1 MSAEIPC
8 LTDTHCH
15 LTHSRYDRD
24 RAQVIMRAQNAG
36 VTHFLVPGLNI
47 VSSREA
53 VRLAE
58 STEGVFAA
66 VGVHPHEAKTWSENL
81 EDELRELARSP
92 HVVAIGE
99 IGLDYYRNLSP
110 PEKQR
115 NAFQAQLDIALDL
128 HLPVVIHNREA
139 TDDIMEL
146 ALSWSK
152 KLPPQLEGRAGVLH
166 SFSADLVHAQKA
178 IEAGFYLGV
187 AGQITYPKAE
197 KRRKII
203 AKIPLERQLIETDS
217 PYLTP
222 HPDRNKRNEPVFV
235 KRVNDRLA
243 AVKNIESLKAAEIT
257 SYNASIL
264 FGWNHG
270 DEDDHIL

>member
-1 MSAEIPC
+1 MSAVIPW

-24 RAQVIMRAQNAG
+24 RAQVITRAQDAG
-36 VTHFLVPGLNI
+36 VTHFLVPGLNV

-66 VGVHPHEAKTWSENL
+66 VGVHPHEAKTWNQVL
-81 EDELRELARSP
+81 GNELRELARSP

-110 PEKQR
+110 PEQQR
-115 NAFQAQLDIALDL
+115 DAFRAQLDIALEF

-146 ALSWSK
+146 VLSWSK
-152 KLPPQLEGRAGVLH
+152 QLPHQLIDRAGVLH
-166 SFSADLVHAQKA
+166 AFSADLTHAHKV

-187 AGQITYPKAE
+187 AGQITYPKSE
-197 KRRKII
+197 RRRKII
-203 AKIPLERQLIETDS
+203 ADIPLERLLIETDS

-222 HPDRNKRNEPVFV
+222 HPDRNKRNEPAHV
-235 KRVNDRLA
+235 KRINDQLA
-243 AVKNIESLKAAEIT
+243 VVKKIESLKAAEIT
-257 SYNASIL
+257 SYNASSL

>member
-1 MSAEIPC
+1 
-8 LTDTHCH
+8 
-15 LTHSRYDRD
+15 
-24 RAQVIMRAQNAG
+24 MRAQKAG
-36 VTHFLVPGLNI
+36 VTHFLVPGMNI
-47 VSSREA
+47 ISSREA

-58 STEGVFAA
+58 STERVYAA
-66 VGVHPHEAKTWSENL
+66 VGVHPHEAKTWNNEL
-81 EDELRELARSP
+81 EEELRELARSP
-92 HVVAIGE
+92 RVVAIGE

-110 PEKQR
+110 PESQR
-115 NAFQAQLDIALDL
+115 NAFRAQLDIALEL

-152 KLPPQLEGRAGVLH
+152 ILPHQLDGRAGVLH
-166 SFSADLVHAQKA
+166 SFSADLIHAQEA

-197 KRRKII
+197 LRRKII
-203 AKIPLERQLIETDS
+203 AEIPLERQLIETDS

-222 HPDRNKRNEPVFV
+222 HPDRNKRNEPALV

-243 AVKNIESLKAAEIT
+243 AVKHLEPLKAAEIT
-257 SYNASIL
+257 SYNASTL
-264 FGWNHG
+264 FGWSHG